1 MAIDFACWRR
11 WPTTLGPG
19 SATKSPETRR
29 ASRKPPPFAQRIGQ
43 TLGLEPS
50 ELRWLAGSDQGAAMG
65 ARTPEQID
73 ELMLV
78 AYESRDAEAI
88 ADLYEDDAIYAN
100 PANGWTVVGRA
111 AIIEKLHEMFSMTSS
126 IGWICSPPARFVVA
140 GDYAFSHFTSVNQAL
155 LTDGTPYES
164 EGRTTTVAHRA
175 GDGNWRYV
183 IDHVSTL

>member
-1 MAIDFACWRR
+1 
-11 WPTTLGPG
+11 
-19 SATKSPETRR
+19 
-29 ASRKPPPFAQRIGQ
+29 
-43 TLGLEPS
+43 
-50 ELRWLAGSDQGAAMG
+50 MG

-78 AYESRDAEAI
+78 AYESRDVEAI

-111 AIIEKLHEMFSMTSS
+111 AIIEKLNEMFSMTTS
-126 IGWICSPPARFVVA
+126 IGWICGPPAKFVVA
-140 GDYAFSHFTSVNQAL
+140 GDYAFSHFTSVNQAS
-155 LTDGTPYES
+155 LTDGTLYES

-183 IDHVSTL
+183 IDHVSKL